1 MNDAA
6 LLVINMQAG
15 SFRPPVPVNEGD
27 ELLRVV
33 ADLIAQARS
42 AGTPVIYIQNDSAEG
57 YSGSPDAPDWD
68 IHPAVAPAADE
79 PVIRKRTPDAFHET
93 ALEDELNEMDIRRL
107 IICGLATE
115 IDIDTTVRRAYLL
128 GYQVILVSDAH
139 STWDGDVLDAWQT
152 IDHHNAVLGSVFAE
166 CLSAEEVPI

>member
-1 MNDAA
+1 MSDAA

-15 SFRPPVPVNEGD
+15 SFRSPSPVSEGED
-27 ELLRVV
+27 LLRVI

-42 AGTPVIYIQNDSAEG
+42 TNVPVIYVQNDSAEG
-57 YSGSPDAPDWD
+57 FFGEPDSPDWE

-79 PVIRKRTPDAFHET
+79 PIIRKRTPDAFHET
-93 ALEDELNEMDIRRL
+93 DLEEELNEMDIRRL

-128 GYQVILVSDAH
+128 GYQVILISDAH

-152 IDHHNAVLGSVFAE
+152 IDHHNAVLGGIFAE
-166 CLSAEEVPI
+166 CLSAEEVTF